1 MPVRGDGG
9 ISPSDPS
16 QGSQHVNDNACAFRF
31 VPPWR
36 KIGTIEPAHQSNTM
50 CCSRSPHYKTTID
63 CFTKG
68 LLSPDLSV
76 SNLVAKSIL
85 VASLF

>member
-31 VPPWR
+31 VPPW
-36 KIGTIEPAHQSNTM
+36 
-50 CCSRSPHYKTTID
+50 
-63 CFTKG
+63 TKVQVKMLCDG
-68 LLSPDLSV
+68 RF
-76 SNLVAKSIL
+76 NLKD
-85 VASLF
+85 

>member
-36 KIGTIEPAHQSNTM
+36 KIGYFLI
-50 CCSRSPHYKTTID
+50 PHVL
-63 CFTKG
+63 G
-68 LLSPDLSV
+68 LRHLRV
-76 SNLVAKSIL
+76 
-85 VASLF
+85 FFF